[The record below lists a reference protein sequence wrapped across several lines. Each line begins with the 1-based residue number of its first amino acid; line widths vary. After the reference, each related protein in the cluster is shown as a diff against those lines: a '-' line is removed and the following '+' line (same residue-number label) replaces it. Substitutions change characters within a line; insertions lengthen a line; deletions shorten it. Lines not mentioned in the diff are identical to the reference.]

1 MSSRYDTD
9 TATLLGRESK
19 PDAQGYISSL
29 YRGIERNYF
38 ILGKPFKPNPAYR
51 ASVLVDFDK
60 KTVIRYLRSWGLHE
74 AVKKHFGD
82 DPEAQAYIATLEG
95 RPDPDG
101 DPGADQRGG
110 DPRGASPD
118 PDKVQGKGSGESP
131 LVQDAKRRK
140 VSAGSSLSQDGGNP
154 LVRNAIRR
162 NRAQESAPD
171 PDEEKKPEENE
182 ESTTDQD
189 EKKSD
194 ENDESAGDQDGK
206 ESEKDDEE
214 APAGE
219 EKKPEEPEESALVR
233 NAKHRRERML

>member
-1 MSSRYDTD
+1 MSRYDTD

-29 YRGIERNYF
+29 YRGIEGNYF
-38 ILGKPFKPNPAYR
+38 ILGKPVKPNPAYR

-95 RPDPDG
+95 RPDP
-101 DPGADQRGG
+101 GADPRG
-110 DPRGASPD
+110 GASPD
-118 PDKVQGKGSGESP
+118 PDKARGKASGESP
-131 LVQDAKRRK
+131 LVLDAKRRK
-140 VSAGSSLSQDGGNP
+140 GSAGPSLSQDGGNP
-154 LVRNAIRR
+154 LVRNAIQR
-162 NRAQESAPD
+162 NRAQENTPD

-182 ESTTDQD
+182 ESTTGQD
-189 EKKSD
+189 EKKSE

-206 ESEKDDEE
+206 ESEKDDEG

-233 NAKHRRERML
+233 NAKHRREQSS